1 MVSTKANMCS
11 YFTTGPLVNL
21 SFILYIV
28 EIDDLVND
36 KIMENFST
44 ICNCLLKLGENL
56 FDILAC
62 LVSVFYKHLIK
73 PFVEKTLI
81 LVCLSLLSENKNI
94 VLCIDM

>member
-1 MVSTKANMCS
+1 MVSAKANMCS
-11 YFTTGPLVNL
+11 YFTTGPLVNV

-28 EIDDLVND
+28 EIDVLVND

-44 ICNCLLKLGENL
+44 ICNCLLKLSENL

-73 PFVEKTLI
+73 LFVEKTLI

>member
-1 MVSTKANMCS
+1 MCS

-28 EIDDLVND
+28 EIDGLVHD

-44 ICNCLLKLGENL
+44 ICNRLLNLGENL
-56 FDILAC
+56 FDILVC
-62 LVSVFYKHLIK
+62 LFSVFYKHLIK

-81 LVCLSLLSENKNI
+81 LPIRI
-94 VLCIDM
+94 VRK